1 MISFCMSMTAQ
12 VELLCYEKVSRM
24 RQIYVLLIAKSVFHK
39 SEEMESRSYLKSI
52 ESMVLSRQDRKI
64 SK

>member
-1 MISFCMSMTAQ
+1 MTAQ
-12 VELLCYEKVSRM
+12 VELLSYEKASGM
-24 RQIYVLLIAKSVFHK
+24 RQIYLLIAKSFFHK

-52 ESMVLSRQDRKI
+52 ESMVLSKQDRKI